1 MAKIL
6 NPYSQVNKNVGGV
19 DPRKMEMFQN
29 ISGNATLTPTVDPT
43 SPIDPTQVVV
53 DPNANLAMNLNNDP
67 NALVNN
73 AINSQIN
80 PYA

>member
-6 NPYSQVNKNVGGV
+6 NPYSQVNTNVGGV
-19 DPRKMEMFQN
+19 DVTKMGMFQD
-29 ISGNATLTPTVDPT
+29 ISGNATLPPTV
-43 SPIDPTQVVV
+43 DPTQVVV
-53 DPNANLAMNLNNDP
+53 DPNVNLATNTNNDP

-73 AINSQIN
+73 AINPQIN

>member
-6 NPYSQVNKNVGGV
+6 NPYSQVNTNVGGV
-19 DPRKMEMFQN
+19 DVTKMGMFQDV
-29 ISGNATLTPTVDPT
+29 SGNATLPPMVDPT
-43 SPIDPTQVVV
+43 QMPM
-53 DPNANLAMNLNNDP
+53 DPNVNLAMNPNNDP

-73 AINSQIN
+73 AINPQIN

>member
-6 NPYSQVNKNVGGV
+6 NPYSQVNTNVGGV
-19 DPRKMEMFQN
+19 DVTKMGMFQD

-43 SPIDPTQVVV
+43 QMPV
-53 DPNANLAMNLNNDP
+53 DPNTNLAVNINNDL

-73 AINSQIN
+73 AINPQTN

>member
-6 NPYSQVNKNVGGV
+6 NPYSQVNTNVGGV
-19 DPRKMEMFQN
+19 DVTKMGMFQD

-43 SPIDPTQVVV
+43 QMPV
-53 DPNANLAMNLNNDP
+53 DPNTNLAVNTNNDP

-73 AINSQIN
+73 AINPQTN

>member
-6 NPYSQVNKNVGGV
+6 NPYSQVNTNVGGV
-19 DPRKMEMFQN
+19 DYTKMGMFQD
-29 ISGNATLTPTVDPT
+29 ISGSATLPPSVDPT

-53 DPNANLAMNLNNDP
+53 NPSANLAMNLNNDA

-73 AINSQIN
+73 AINPQIN